1 MSKDNKSKFPGC
13 FKYGCFGCLGL
24 FALSVGFV
32 LLIGA
37 IQLATDVEEPNP
49 EQKEATHELPEIPQ
63 AYGGQDQPEI
73 PDILPLPE
81 EVVPPDVAPGRLVL
95 DLSLGEFTIRPGP
108 AGEPLRVEA
117 DYDSN
122 AFQLS
127 EDFTQDEGGEWT
139 YKVGFG
145 GKGGL
150 LGLLFR
156 GGGEGSRNRVTITIP
171 RGYPLDVVGKIGMG
185 QSEID
190 LGGLWV
196 RRVDLEMSAGD
207 HFLEFRE
214 PLPYP
219 MEELRID
226 GSMGNL
232 EMRSLGAASPSVVDV
247 KHGMGEILLDLEGDW
262 RGDAEVRTDFS
273 MGGCRVWLPK
283 GVRVEVDRAHVTL
296 GERRIDR
303 SDDSDLPEDAP
314 TIKLRASGSM
324 GELRIEQ

>member
-1 MSKDNKSKFPGC
+1 MSKDTQSKLPGC

-37 IQLATDVEEPNP
+37 IQLTTDIEEPSP
-49 EQKEATHELPEIPQ
+49 EQTEASHELPELPE

-73 PDILPLPE
+73 PEILPLPE
-81 EVVPPDVAPGRLVL
+81 EIVPPDVAPGRLVL
-95 DLSLGEFTIRPGP
+95 DLSMGEFTIRPGP

-127 EDFTQDEGGEWT
+127 EEFTQNEDGNWT
-139 YKVGFG
+139 YEVGFG
-145 GKGGL
+145 SKGGW

-156 GGGEGSRNRVTITIP
+156 GGGEGGHNRVEITIP
-171 RGYPLDVVGKIGMG
+171 RGYPLEVVGKIGMG
-185 QSEID
+185 ESEID

-196 RRVDLEMSAGD
+196 SRVDLDLSAGD

-219 MEELRID
+219 MEDFRINS
-226 GSMGNL
+226 SMGNL
-232 EMRSLGAASPSVVDV
+232 EVRSLGAASPSVVNV
-247 KHGMGEILLDLEGDW
+247 KHGMGEMLLDLEGEW
-262 RGDAEVRTDFS
+262 RGDAEVRADFS
-273 MGGCRVWLPK
+273 MGACRVWLPD
-283 GVRVEVDRAHVTL
+283 GVRVEIDRASVAL

-303 SDDSDLPEDAP
+303 ADYSNLPEDAP
-314 TIKLRASGSM
+314 TIKLRVSGSM
-324 GELRIEQ
+324 GELRIEN